1 MTDVDLII
9 KKAIEAVKPNSESDG
24 AESSSDDD
32 ETMNISSE
40 VAQVNIPSSKGKEK
54 NKKNKADRI
63 SLSSTLQH
71 GIADPNGGVYIDTNG
86 NAKVSQEYLKSLSA
100 AERLKKNAKSC
111 EELAREAKGPRQLQK
126 ERRLEREKTKGRDW
140 FNLPAP
146 EMTEQLKNDLTVLQM
161 RKVLDPKRFYKG
173 PDIRGA
179 LPKYFQMG
187 RVVETPADFYSG
199 RIPKKQQKS
208 SLVDELLDDADFRR
222 YNKRK
227 YEEIQAKQ
235 PRTFNKAYKHMKKLK
250 KHKR

>member
-9 KKAIEAVKPNSESDG
+9 KKAIESTKAASNG
-24 AESSSDDD
+24 CESSSDEED
-32 ETMNISSE
+32 EMNVSVVEDS
-40 VAQVNIPSSKGKEK
+40 NTTSKSKVK
-54 NKKNKADRI
+54 NKKQNKVDRI
-63 SLSSTLQH
+63 CLSSTLRH
-71 GIADPNGGVYIDTNG
+71 RMADPNGGVYIDANG
-86 NAKVSQEYLKSLSA
+86 NAQVSEEYLKKLSNT
-100 AERLKKNAKSC
+100 EQHKKNAKSC
-111 EELAREAKGPRQLQK
+111 EELARETKGPRQLQK
-126 ERRLEREKTKGRDW
+126 ERRAERDKTRGRDW

-187 RVVETPADFYSG
+187 RIIETPADFYSG
-199 RIPKKQQKS
+199 RVPKKQRKAT
-208 SLVDELLDDADFRR
+208 LVDELLEDVEFRR

-235 PRTFNKAYKHMKKLK
+235 PRTYNKAYKHMKKLK
-250 KHKR
+250 KHKK

>member
-1 MTDVDLII
+1 MTNVDLII
-9 KKAIEAVKPNSESDG
+9 QKAVESVELHTNG
-24 AESSSDDD
+24 FESSSDDD
-32 ETMNISSE
+32 VIMNVSSMTS
-40 VAQVNIPSSKGKEK
+40 QVDIPASTRSA
-54 NKKNKADRI
+54 KKKKKKTDSRI
-63 SLSSTLQH
+63 CLSSTLQH

-86 NAKVSQEYLKSLSA
+86 NAQVSEGYLKSLSDL
-100 AERLKKNAKSC
+100 EQHKKNAKSC
-111 EELAREAKGPRQLQK
+111 EELARETKGPRQLQK
-126 ERRLEREKTKGRDW
+126 ERRTEREKTKGRDW

-173 PDIRGA
+173 PDIRGT

-187 RVVETPADFYSG
+187 RIVETPADFYSG
-199 RIPKKQQKS
+199 RIPKKQRKAT
-208 SLVDELLDDADFRR
+208 LVDELLDDADFRR

-235 PRTFNKAYKHMKKLK
+235 PRTYNKAYKHMKKLK